1 MVRCMILHGWKEI
14 ANYLRRGVRTVQ
26 RWERFDCPIRRPAG
40 HPRST
45 VIAFSE
51 EIDQWLRQ
59 CRLGASA
66 GDVCH
71 DNNAKLKDALA
82 QIIAAQCR
90 VLLELNSLIHDLEE
104 TRREIV
110 AARVKLRRPNQ
121 ARRRVHPSA
130 LDDTALPAPRG
141 APRSN

>member
-1 MVRCMILHGWKEI
+1 MILHGWKEI
-14 ANYLRRGVRTVQ
+14 ANYLRCGVRTVQ
-26 RWERFDCPIRRPAG
+26 RWERFGCPIRRPAG
-40 HPRST
+40 RPRST
-45 VIAFSE
+45 VIASSE

-59 CRLGASA
+59 CRLGASD
-66 GDVCH
+66 GDGWQGN
-71 DNNAKLKDALA
+71 DAKLKRTFV
-82 QIIAAQCR
+82 QIIAAQYR

-104 TRREIV
+104 TRREI
-110 AARVKLRRPNQ
+110 ASARVKLRPPNQ